1 MKKTDPPII
10 VEQKFNISV
19 EKVWEALTNIDLMK
33 QWFFDNI
40 ESFEPGVG
48 FTTAFTVKNE
58 DRIFTHLW
66 KLTEVIPLQKITYNW
81 KYKEYPGDS
90 FVTFELSEDKNHVT
104 LKLSTTVVENF
115 PQDIPEFKRESCV
128 GGWNYFVKNRLK
140 NFLEGNIDH

>member
-40 ESFEPGVG
+40 ESFEPEVG